1 MGPWN
6 SIVAAIVY
14 SWYPGQIGN
23 EALAE
28 IIAGATNPSGKLPI
42 TIERNFKDSPG
53 YPYLPEGEELYTGW
67 ELDFDM
73 DHPVHSIEY
82 GEGVFTG
89 YRWYER
95 KAIEPLYAFGHS
107 LSYSTF
113 EYSDLMTNAEKYTV
127 GKDVLVKVDITNT
140 GDVAG
145 KEIVQLYVK
154 DLETS
159 VERPLKE
166 LKDFR
171 KVRLKAGEKK
181 TVFFTLTERDFA
193 FWDEDLSD
201 WKIEPGEFEI
211 LIGSSSVN
219 IHERVAIPIL

>member
-1 MGPWN
+1 
-6 SIVAAIVY
+6 
-14 SWYPGQIGN
+14 
-23 EALAE
+23 
-28 IIAGATNPSGKLPI
+28 
-42 TIERNFKDSPG
+42 
-53 YPYLPEGEELYTGW
+53 
-67 ELDFDM
+67 
-73 DHPVHSIEY
+73 
-82 GEGVFTG
+82 
-89 YRWYER
+89 
-95 KAIEPLYAFGHS
+95 
-107 LSYSTF
+107 
-113 EYSDLMTNAEKYTV
+113 MTNAEKYTV